1 MRKNDASLSTL
12 WERLLSVSAL
22 KQDIRFGQHQAYGE
36 GEVLVSAT
44 DQQIIWSERGTW
56 VPPNGTSI
64 PFTNSYYW
72 LKVEDGSLEVGHL
85 RLGPEHPVKLVD
97 LAPTDHQNEWKS
109 VSPHLCGEDLY
120 AAEVKLLAGKLLLYW
135 DIQGPSKK
143 QELRYT
149 YF

>member
-1 MRKNDASLSTL
+1 MGKNDASLQML

-22 KQDIRFGQHQAYGE
+22 KQDFRFGQHQASGE
-36 GEVLVSAT
+36 GEVVVSST
-44 DQQIIWSERGTW
+44 DQQIIWAEKGKW

-72 LKVEDGSLEVGHL
+72 LKLEDASLEVGHL
-85 RLGPEHPVKLVD
+85 RLGPENPVKLVE
-97 LAPTDHQNEWKS
+97 LVPTEDPNEWIS

-120 AAEVKLLAGKLLLYW
+120 AAEVKLLAEKLLLYW
-135 DIQGPSKK
+135 DIQGPNKK